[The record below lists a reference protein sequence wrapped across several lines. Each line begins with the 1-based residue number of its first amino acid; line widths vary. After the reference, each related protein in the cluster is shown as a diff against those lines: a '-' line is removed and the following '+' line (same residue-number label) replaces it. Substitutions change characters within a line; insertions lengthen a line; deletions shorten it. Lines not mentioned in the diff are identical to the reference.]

1 MSSIDQT
8 KDSIK
13 KKMKLMDYETEI
25 PQAVNTVKQ
34 QDVKTPRQDKIKVT
48 IYLPENIWK
57 MFNELCLEEMKLSGK
72 PEKSQ
77 IVSQA
82 IENLYKERE
91 KK

>member
-82 IENLYKERE
+82 IENLYKEKE

>member
-1 MSSIDQT
+1 MWVVRKGATPNTPGTRKAS
-8 KDSIK
+8 
-13 KKMKLMDYETEI
+13 
-25 PQAVNTVKQ
+25 NTVKQ
-34 QDVKTPRQDKIKVT
+34 QNVKISKQDKIKVT

>member
-34 QDVKTPRQDKIKVT
+34 QDVKTPKQDKIKVT